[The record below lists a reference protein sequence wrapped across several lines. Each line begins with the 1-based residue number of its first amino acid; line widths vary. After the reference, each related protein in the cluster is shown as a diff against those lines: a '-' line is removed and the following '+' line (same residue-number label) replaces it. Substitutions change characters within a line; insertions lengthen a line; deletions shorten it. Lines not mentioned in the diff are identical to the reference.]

1 MKEKILIYE
10 KDIKVKR
17 LLKSFFEK
25 RGDYLLEFIDDI
37 VSLRKKTYNKSSS
50 LCMVPAGEL
59 KRLNPSKL
67 GCPVIATISRNPE
80 TGIHDAIK
88 YGADNY
94 LIKPFYAEDL
104 EHKIKSLFDRQNMI
118 DRLKQEAEELQI
130 INDDVQLTSSSLD
143 SHEILYLTVK
153 KISEVIPVTRCSIIR
168 MDARKRYAYVVATH
182 EDPALRNIKLDLNKY
197 PEIRQALNSKD
208 TVVIDDIAKDP
219 IMERVRDVI
228 APLGIRSIV
237 VIPVLFQKEIIG
249 TLFLRTSR
257 GKKAFMK
264 NEIKLC
270 AAIADASAHSLYN
283 ALLFEK
289 LKEEKARLEKVS
301 ITDYLTGIYNA
312 RYFYQRLA
320 EEFSRA
326 ERYKLTLSCLMLD
339 IDHFKLVNDKYG
351 HQVGDSVLMEIAQ
364 ILKKLMRS
372 SDLLARYGGEEFI
385 MLLTQTSMED
395 AITKADTLR
404 AFIEKQKFKKLK
416 GTKGLTVSIGVA
428 SYPIHKI
435 RDAYDLVTYADYALY
450 EAKNSGRN
458 MVGVYKR

>member
-10 KDIKVKR
+10 KNSREKK

-25 RGDYLLEFIDDI
+25 KGDFLLEFINDTA
-37 VSLRKKTYNKSSS
+37 SLRKKTSSKSSS
-50 LCMVPAGEL
+50 LCIVPADEL
-59 KRLNPSKL
+59 KQLNPSKL
-67 GCPVIATISRNPE
+67 RCPVIATISKNPE
-80 TGIHDAIK
+80 AGIHDAIR
-88 YGADNY
+88 YGADSY

-104 EHKIKSLFDRQNMI
+104 EYKMKNIFDRQNIM
-118 DRLKQEAEELQI
+118 DRLKKETEELRI
-130 INDDVQLTSSSLD
+130 INEGAYLTSASLD

-153 KISEVIPVTRCSIIR
+153 KIAEVIPVTRCSIIR

-182 EDPALRNIKLDLNKY
+182 EDPNLRNIKLDLNKY
-197 PEIRQALNSKD
+197 PEIRQALNLKD
-208 TVVIDDIAKDP
+208 TIVIDDIAKDP
-219 IMERVRDVI
+219 IMEKVRDII

-237 VIPVLFQKEIIG
+237 VIPVLFQEEIIG

-257 GKKAFMK
+257 RKKTFTE

-270 AAIADASAHSLYN
+270 AAIANASAHSLYN

-312 RYFYQRLA
+312 RYFYRRLA

-339 IDHFKLVNDKYG
+339 IDHFKLINDKYG
-351 HQVGDSVLMEIAQ
+351 HQIGDSVLSEIAQ
-364 ILKKLMRS
+364 MLKKLTRS

-385 MLLTQTSMED
+385 MLLTQTSLED
-395 AITKADTLR
+395 AITKAETLR
-404 AFIEKQKFKKLK
+404 AFIEKQKFPKLK
-416 GTKGLTVSIGVA
+416 GGKNLTVSIGVS